1 MKISDHITY
10 AEAIHSN
17 TAKRRGIDNTPS
29 EIQVL
34 SMKLLADKIFEPLR
48 KWVGGPIKVNS
59 FFRSEILN
67 ESIGGASSS
76 QHCKGQAIDIDD
88 VYGKKT
94 NADMYH
100 WIQTNLDYDQMIWE
114 FGTDM
119 QPNWIHVSYVSEEK
133 NRNKCLK
140 AYKEHGRTK
149 YKVIS
154 S

>member
-17 TAKRRGIDNTPS
+17 TAKRKGIDNTPS
-29 EIQVL
+29 EAQVTA
-34 SMKLLADKIFEPLR
+34 MKLLAEKVFEPLR

-59 FFRSEILN
+59 FFRSEALN